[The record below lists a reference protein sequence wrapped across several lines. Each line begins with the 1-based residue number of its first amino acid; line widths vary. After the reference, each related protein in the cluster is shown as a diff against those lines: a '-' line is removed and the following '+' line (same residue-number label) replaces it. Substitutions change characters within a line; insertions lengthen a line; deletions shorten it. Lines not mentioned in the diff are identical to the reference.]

1 MTGKQ
6 ENASRVIFL
15 LASTTVVRV
24 PVTVFAVLFVL
35 QSEAQ
40 FHSYAPGG
48 AAVLLYSAGSAVSG
62 LTSVF
67 LLRRLGQWGT
77 AVATGA
83 AAIVVLTVQSLPGGT
98 VASFEVLAFLV
109 GVAMPPLHIASRVL
123 YPRLLPPARLLR
135 IYSWDVSLTQLTW
148 IAVPAGLVA
157 VEPLIGVA
165 AVYRLLA
172 GFILVGVVAY
182 CLTIRGIPPERLRTG
197 AISLP
202 KVTTEAPFRDPRLY
216 VYLGAAAS
224 IMFVSGVVLPVLVS
238 VSPSSGDK
246 ALSILVWSIG
256 SSLGSILVNRQGIR
270 RSRLVRNIAI
280 ALGVGLATLL
290 WLHAPAI
297 NVALLVLGFSTSP
310 VTGAVFYFISQR
322 YPARRQTFLFGLVTS
337 VQLVAEGLG
346 ATLCGIL
353 IDRQLFTAVG
363 AAYFVPIAVLLL
375 LVGRGARNAF
385 VPTPIHDGTP
395 GSSAITLQKGR
406 E

>member
-1 MTGKQ
+1 
-6 ENASRVIFL
+6 
-15 LASTTVVRV
+15 
-24 PVTVFAVLFVL
+24 
-35 QSEAQ
+35 
-40 FHSYAPGG
+40 
-48 AAVLLYSAGSAVSG
+48 VLL
-62 LTSVF
+62 
-67 LLRRLGQWGT
+67 
-77 AVATGA
+77 
-83 AAIVVLTVQSLPGGT
+83 IQSLPGGT

-109 GVAMPPLHIASRVL
+109 GVTMPPLHIASRVL

-157 VEPLIGVA
+157 IQPIIGVA
-165 AVYRLLA
+165 SVYRLLA
-172 GFILVGVVAY
+172 VFILIGVVAY

-202 KVTTEAPFRDPRLY
+202 KVTGEAPFRDPRLY

-256 SSLGSILVNRQGIR
+256 SSLGSILVNRRGIR

-280 ALGVGLATLL
+280 AMGVGLATLL

-353 IDRQLFTAVG
+353 IDRELFPAVG

-385 VPTPIHDGTP
+385 VPTPIHDGTIHDGTP
-395 GSSAITLQKGR
+395 GSAPVTLQKGR